1 MTAPSYR
8 IAVAAALAAA
18 LAAAGPY
25 PTRPAAGHQSTHS
38 RSLTVEL
45 TAEPA
50 LLPTAVDGR
59 LFVVFGRSA
68 SPEPRTTIGRTG
80 IDAAPVFAVD
90 VAAFDGRRAAV
101 IDDRAAAFPIARLSD
116 LPAGEYV
123 AQAVL
128 DINTDVRSINAPG
141 NLYSLPAP
149 VRLDPMSGGIVRIQ
163 LTSRVPDEQLPA
175 PTDFLRWIR
184 IRSARLTEFHGRP
197 IDLRAGVILPR
208 GYDREP
214 TRRYPLRV
222 HIGGYG
228 ASYTGVRR
236 LMRED
241 GPFRNAWLSDEAPR
255 MILLHLDG
263 DGPLGDPYQ
272 VNSANHGPYGD
283 AIVRELI
290 PHVERE
296 FRTVAEP
303 RTRVLDG
310 GSTGGWVSLALQIFY
325 PDAFNGTWSSCPDGV
340 DFRGFQLIDIYT
352 DTNAY
357 VNRHGFERPSARDV
371 NGDVRFTMRHEAQIE
386 NVLGR
391 GDSWT
396 MSGGQWGAWNATYG
410 PRGADGRPVPL
421 WDPKTGAIDRSVTE
435 HWQAY
440 DLRLQLERR
449 WPELAPKL
457 VGKIHIAM
465 GDADNYFLNNAARML
480 EAFLLKAQ
488 PPYEGR
494 MVFAP
499 GQGHCY
505 TGMTDLELMK
515 AMGVRT
521 GARP

>member
-1 MTAPSYR
+1 MTRTFYR
-8 IAVAAALAAA
+8 LTTAAAAGA
-18 LAAAGPY
+18 LAAAGLHAHQLP
-25 PTRPAAGHQSTHS
+25 PSSTRAPLSVEVTAAPA
-38 RSLTVEL
+38 V
-45 TAEPA
+45 
-50 LLPTAVDGR
+50 LPTAVDGR
-59 LFVVFGRSA
+59 LLVVFGKTA

-80 IDAAPVFAVD
+80 MDAAPVAAVD
-90 VAAFDGRRAAV
+90 VAGFDGRRAAV
-101 IDDRAAAFPIARLSD
+101 IDDRAVAFPVSRLSEI
-116 LPAGEYV
+116 PAGEYV

-128 DINTDVRSINAPG
+128 DTNVDLKSVNAPG
-141 NLYSLPAP
+141 NLYSAP
-149 VRLDPMSGGIVRIQ
+149 TPIRIDPSGGTVRLQ
-163 LTSRVPDEQLPA
+163 LTQRVPDEQLPP
-175 PTDFLRWIR
+175 PTEFLRWIR
-184 IRSARLTEFHGRP
+184 IRSTVLSDFHQRP
-197 IDLRAGVILPR
+197 IFLRAGVILPR
-208 GYDREP
+208 GYDQEP
-214 TRRYPLRV
+214 ARRYPLRV

-228 ASYTGVRR
+228 ASYTGAQRM
-236 LMRED
+236 MRDD
-241 GPFRNAWLSDEAPR
+241 GPFRKAWVSDDAPR

-283 AIVRELI
+283 ALIKELI

-296 FRTVAEP
+296 FRTMAGP

-325 PDAFNGTWSSCPDGV
+325 PEFFNGTWSSCPDGV
-340 DFRGFQLIDIYT
+340 DFRGFQLIDIYQ
-352 DTNAY
+352 DANAY
-357 VNRHGFERPSARDV
+357 VNARGFERPSAREI

-410 PRGADGRPVPL
+410 PRGADGRPKAL
-421 WDPKTGAIDRSVTE
+421 WDPKTGVIDRSVTE
-435 HWQAY
+435 HWKQY
-440 DLRLQLERR
+440 DLRLQLEQR
-449 WPELAPKL
+449 WKELGPQL
-457 VGKIHIAM
+457 VGKIYVAM

-480 EAFLLKAQ
+480 ESFFQKAI

-505 TGMTDLELMK
+505 TGMTDGELMK
-515 AMGVRT
+515 AMGAKT